1 MEIPLFDSDK
11 IPQPRENI
19 RIEDLRAAPYPDR
32 FRVFL
37 EIKVTAF
44 RDRPNLIVVMRD
56 ALGKIVSELNIIET
70 MHADMEFTLHV
81 RNVSDPAGVYTI
93 TTDLFFETRNP
104 PQDTRTVTFE
114 IPAMSETEN

>member
-11 IPQPRENI
+11 IPQPRELI
-19 RIEDLRAAPYPDR
+19 KIEDLRAAPYPDR

-56 ALGKIVSELNIIET
+56 AAGKIVSELNIIET
-70 MHADMEFTLHV
+70 MHADMEFTLHI
-81 RNVSDPAGVYTI
+81 RNMADPTGQYSI
-93 TTDLFFETRNP
+93 TADLFFENRNP

-114 IPAMSETEN
+114 IPPLTES